1 MRSKENLHST
11 HAAFTLF
18 LDCSTSNSGW
28 ASYHM
33 PHSFPS
39 WMFDYMEQ
47 LKKLCHI
54 YICKIMWQTQ
64 KQISVFFTNLPGTT
78 VTLFRWFQN
87 SIAANWW
94 SSLWKHF
101 WNCLILK
108 TFQFRLWSH
117 MFKFIYAA
125 TAKILYAMGTS
136 EIKLYFLVKRNKI
149 SIKVT
154 LFDNLLWIIY
164 FFTYRIAKKSA
175 WLLPSG
181 YKVESALFL
190 IQLVIKE

>member
-1 MRSKENLHST
+1 
-11 HAAFTLF
+11 
-18 LDCSTSNSGW
+18 
-28 ASYHM
+28 
-33 PHSFPS
+33 
-39 WMFDYMEQ
+39 MFDYMEQ

-54 YICKIMWQTQ
+54 YTCKIMWQTQ
-64 KQISVFFTNLPGTT
+64 KQISVFFTNLRGTT
-78 VTLFRWFQN
+78 VTLFIWFQN
-87 SIAANWW
+87 SIAANWL

-108 TFQFRLWSH
+108 TFQFRLWSC

-125 TAKILYAMGTS
+125 TAKKLYAMGTS

-154 LFDNLLWIIY
+154 LFDNMLWIIY

-175 WLLPSG
+175 WLLSSG
-181 YKVESALFL
+181 Y
-190 IQLVIKE
+190 

>member
-1 MRSKENLHST
+1 
-11 HAAFTLF
+11 
-18 LDCSTSNSGW
+18 
-28 ASYHM
+28 
-33 PHSFPS
+33 
-39 WMFDYMEQ
+39 
-47 LKKLCHI
+47 
-54 YICKIMWQTQ
+54 
-64 KQISVFFTNLPGTT
+64 
-78 VTLFRWFQN
+78 
-87 SIAANWW
+87 
-94 SSLWKHF
+94 
-101 WNCLILK
+101 
-108 TFQFRLWSH
+108 

-125 TAKILYAMGTS
+125 TAKKLYAMGTS
-136 EIKLYFLVKRNKI
+136 EIILYFLVKRNKI